1 MYMACGAYPLL
12 FEHTLPSDPAGDGVG
27 LTLFPAAALAALA
40 LGETWL
46 LWLPDDACWM
56 YFPISS

>member
-27 LTLFPAAALAALA
+27 LTLFPAAAAA

-46 LWLPDDACWM
+46 FEGFDACWM